1 MAFFALTRAEDPVVE
16 GVQRVAEVG
25 LLKAVVVQNF
35 QSVENPADGEACRG
49 ESHRDKSNKT
59 MPEQVTVQINTD
71 FQPVEEGRRLGRVR
85 LMLLPAVVS

>member
-35 QSVENPADGEACRG
+35 QSVENPADGEAYRG
-49 ESHRDKSNKT
+49 GKITPGQVKQNHARASHGSNKH
-59 MPEQVTVQINTD
+59 
-71 FQPVEEGRRLGRVR
+71 
-85 LMLLPAVVS
+85 